1 VPGTQWSSASDR
13 IPGHLLD
20 RHRQAARGRD
30 LLLALLTSQARPP
43 LPHRAGGGLFGAGA
57 RSSPRGQPRDVL
69 HEPLSRRQA
78 RGDAAKTAQRR
89 RRRRGAAAVDL
100 LRRGRSAEV
109 RRRDGVSDHPLR
121 PLRIAGRA
129 RAQRHEGDAR
139 RHRAQDARPQGR
151 DDPRPR
157 QHPAEPHAR
166 PQAVRLRKPDAG
178 QSGTMTKVDVLE
190 LAEILREAAKAEI
203 LPRFRRLDPKT
214 IHTKSS
220 ATDLVTEADTEAERR
235 IKLEI
240 AKRWP
245 EAVVVGEESVAADPA
260 LLHRVGGADLAITV
274 DPVDGT
280 ANFAAGLPLY
290 AVMASV
296 VVKGEAVGGIWLHRP
311 NGASERLKVARAVP
325 LAQTVAH
332 VSISFL
338 DPAYKAQ
345 VLGNLAKLAISA
357 NYRVAGHD
365 YRTMASGHCHAVL
378 FNKLMPWD
386 HLPGTLICA
395 EAGAYVRK
403 FDGSEYRPTDLSGG
417 LLLAC
422 DKEQWSLLRREVFT
436 V

>member
-1 VPGTQWSSASDR
+1 
-13 IPGHLLD
+13 
-20 RHRQAARGRD
+20 
-30 LLLALLTSQARPP
+30 
-43 LPHRAGGGLFGAGA
+43 
-57 RSSPRGQPRDVL
+57 
-69 HEPLSRRQA
+69 
-78 RGDAAKTAQRR
+78 
-89 RRRRGAAAVDL
+89 
-100 LRRGRSAEV
+100 
-109 RRRDGVSDHPLR
+109 
-121 PLRIAGRA
+121 
-129 RAQRHEGDAR
+129 
-139 RHRAQDARPQGR
+139 
-151 DDPRPR
+151 
-157 QHPAEPHAR
+157 
-166 PQAVRLRKPDAG
+166 
-178 QSGTMTKVDVLE
+178 MTKVDVLE
-190 LAEILREAAKAEI
+190 LAAILRDAARAEI
-203 LPRFRRLDPKT
+203 LPRFRRLDPGT
-214 IHTKSS
+214 IHTKTS

-235 IKLEI
+235 IKVEI

-245 EAVVVGEESVAADPA
+245 DAVVVGEESVAADPA
-260 LLHRVGGADLAITV
+260 LLHRVAGSDLAITV

-280 ANFAAGLPLY
+280 ANFAAGLPLF

-296 VVKGEAVGGIWLHRP
+296 VAKGEVVAGIIYDPMGDDWMLAEKGGGAWLRRP
-311 NGASERLKVARAVP
+311 DGAAERLKVAAAVP
-325 LAQTVAH
+325 LSQTVAH

-338 DPAYKAQ
+338 DPKSKVQ

-403 FDGSEYRPTDLSGG
+403 FDGSEYRPGDLSGG

>member
-1 VPGTQWSSASDR
+1 
-13 IPGHLLD
+13 
-20 RHRQAARGRD
+20 
-30 LLLALLTSQARPP
+30 
-43 LPHRAGGGLFGAGA
+43 
-57 RSSPRGQPRDVL
+57 
-69 HEPLSRRQA
+69 
-78 RGDAAKTAQRR
+78 
-89 RRRRGAAAVDL
+89 
-100 LRRGRSAEV
+100 
-109 RRRDGVSDHPLR
+109 
-121 PLRIAGRA
+121 
-129 RAQRHEGDAR
+129 
-139 RHRAQDARPQGR
+139 
-151 DDPRPR
+151 
-157 QHPAEPHAR
+157 
-166 PQAVRLRKPDAG
+166 
-178 QSGTMTKVDVLE
+178 MTKVDVLE
-190 LAEILREAAKAEI
+190 LAAMLRDAAEAEI
-203 LPRFRRLDPKT
+203 LPRFRSLDPGSIRTKT
-214 IHTKSS
+214 S
-220 ATDLVTEADTEAERR
+220 ATDLVTAADTQAEQR
-235 IKLEI
+235 IKTQI

-260 LLHRVGGADLAITV
+260 LLHRVVGADLAITV

-296 VVKGEAVGGIWLHRP
+296 VAKGEVVAGIIYDPMGDDWVLAEKGGGAWLRRP
-311 NGASERLKVARAVP
+311 EGSTERLKVAKAVP

-338 DPAYKAQ
+338 DPSSKVE

-403 FDGSEYRPTDLSGG
+403 FDGSEYRPADLSGG

-422 DKEQWSLLRREVFT
+422 DKEQWSLLRHEVFT